1 MLKVSKNPH
10 KNTRA
15 SGDLFAEA
23 VTGWA
28 TNRVFPMPNI
38 PNRYHRLPWRR
49 IFRTFG
55 VIRGSLFIARI
66 LAIWP
71 FELII
76 EVVRPHHESEQ
87 ESQSGHFGS
96 QFSQGEHICFLYRNE
111 QALQEMLTR
120 YVAEGLAKGE
130 QCFCIET
137 KRMQERLCAGLRAID
152 VDVEREI
159 AKGSLVFLLEDDV
172 YFGGGNFDPS
182 ALVDQ
187 LGKLINQSLDAGFS
201 GFRVS
206 GEISRASGDP
216 VLQRQ
221 VIEYEKRVDEYF
233 IDKKAIGFCHYHAD
247 KFSQEVLESVIDAHG
262 LHIIDACP
270 SRA

>member
-1 MLKVSKNPH
+1 MLKVSKNLD
-10 KNTRA
+10 KNTR
-15 SGDLFAEA
+15 SSDDLFAEA

-38 PNRYHRLPWRR
+38 PNRYQRLPWRR
-49 IFRTFG
+49 ISRAYG
-55 VIRGSLFIARI
+55 VIRGALFIARI
-66 LAIWP
+66 LVIWP

-76 EVVRPHHESEQ
+76 ELAWPDRKSDQKP
-87 ESQSGHFGS
+87 QSRHCTS

-111 QALQEMLTR
+111 QALQDTLTR
-120 YVAEGLAKGE
+120 YVAEGLAEGE

-137 KRMQERLCAGLRAID
+137 KRMQERLCVGLRAIG
-152 VDVEREI
+152 VDSEKEI

-187 LGKLINQSLDAGFS
+187 LGKLIDQSLDAGFS

-216 VLQRQ
+216 ALQRQ
-221 VIEYEKRVDEYF
+221 VIEYEKQVDEYF

-262 LHIIDACP
+262 LHMIEAYS